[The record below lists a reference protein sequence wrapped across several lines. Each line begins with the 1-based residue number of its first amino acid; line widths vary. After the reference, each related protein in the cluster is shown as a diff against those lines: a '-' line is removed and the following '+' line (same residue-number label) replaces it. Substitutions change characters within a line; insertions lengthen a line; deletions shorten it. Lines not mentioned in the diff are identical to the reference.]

1 MSFSQGVRLRL
12 HLCCTQA
19 HQHLSPSDHTRW
31 PGQFR
36 SAGDRRGQRPRSHC
50 RASAPARS
58 RRCDHLITEVCF
70 SGRIIII
77 RSWSG
82 RESGPKSVTS
92 INDEHLPAERRSPL
106 THQTPLIARGSSAFG
121 HCLLSADQRLAPSTE
136 LEEGLDQEG
145 LRRRTKRISFHAP
158 VHKPARNADRSCSSA
173 DRSCLDRLRKT
184 SYAPRIAR
192 QRSPTRDTVRM
203 QS

>member
-1 MSFSQGVRLRL
+1 MLYASTSASITVRP
-12 HLCCTQA
+12 
-19 HQHLSPSDHTRW
+19 HQMAGSERNVPFGGRPPGAATAQSLSRFCS
-31 PGQFR
+31 
-36 SAGDRRGQRPRSHC
+36 
-50 RASAPARS
+50 RS

-70 SGRIIII
+70 SGRIIIN

-158 VHKPARNADRSCSSA
+158 VHKPARNTDRSCSSA
-173 DRSCLDRLRKT
+173 DRASLGRLRKT
-184 SYAPRIAR
+184 RYARRIAPPR
-192 QRSPTRDTVRM
+192 PATRHTVRM